1 MAYVSQENKAELAP
15 AIKKVLNKY
24 GMKGSISI
32 RHHSTLVV
40 TLQSGAIQFE
50 HSHGDGY
57 TQVNVYHIESHYE
70 GHAKAFLLEL
80 LAAMKGP
87 SYFNNDDAMT
97 DYFHRSHYTDIN
109 IGKWNKPYFL
119 QDLHKPKKAKVAKT
133 ASKKLVKA
141 SKTTS
146 FNGWTP
152 EVIQG
157 SKGKPMTY
165 VKFVEGMNE
174 KTTISDGDTAE
185 DLARMNN
192 KELDKVVDRLVDS
205 YPTLAE
211 LLMSRIGFAMLDK
224 DGL

>member
-133 ASKKLVKA
+133 ASKKPIKA

-157 SKGKPMTY
+157 SKSIKLPI
-165 VKFVEGMNE
+165 NS
-174 KTTISDGDTAE
+174 TITDGDTAE

>member
-1 MAYVSQENKAELAP
+1 MAYVSQADKKSLAP

-57 TQVNVYHIESHYE
+57 TQVNVYHIDSHYE
-70 GHAKAFLLEL
+70 GKAKAFLTEL

-87 SYFNNDDAMT
+87 DWFDKSDAMT
-97 DYFHRSHYTDIN
+97 DYFHIKHYCDIN
-109 IGKWNKPYFL
+109 IGRWNKPYFL
-119 QDLHKPKKAKVAKT
+119 QNTVKK
-133 ASKKLVKA
+133 ASKKPTKV
-141 SKTTS
+141 SKTAS

-157 SKGKPMTY
+157 SRG
-165 VKFVEGMNE
+165 VKVPVNFTM
-174 KTTISDGDTAE
+174 SDKDTAE
-185 DLARMNN
+185 DLARMNTI
-192 KELDKVVDRLVDS
+192 ELDRVVDRLVDS

-211 LLMSRIGFAMLDK
+211 TLMSRIGYAMLDK
-224 DGL
+224 EGV